1 MTKIYFI
8 RHCEPN
14 FNNHHD
20 LTRELS
26 EKGMADTRLVTEY
39 LWDKNICAVLSSNYK
54 RAVDTVKPFAD
65 SIGLP
70 VITEP
75 DFRERQVDGEWIEDF
90 NSFAKNQWADFDFKL
105 SGGESLR
112 EVQERN
118 IRALKA
124 VLTDYEGKN
133 VAIGSHG
140 TALSTIINHYVPSFG
155 HENFRKIQGIMPWIV
170 IFSFEKNTCLSIEAF
185 DPFSKEKE
193 ELL

>member
-1 MTKIYFI
+1 MTKVYFI

-39 LWDKNICAVLSSNYK
+39 LWDKNICVVLSSNYK

-65 SIGLP
+65 SLGLP

-75 DFRERQVDGEWIEDF
+75 NFRERQVDGGWIEDF

-124 VLTDYEGKN
+124 VLSDYEGKN
-133 VAIGSHG
+133 VVIGSHG
-140 TALSTIINHYVPSFG
+140 TALSTIINYFSPNFG
-155 HENFRKIQGIMPWIV
+155 CSDFIRIKGIMPWIV
-170 IFSFEKNTCLSIEAF
+170 VFSFDGKVCTCIEGY
-185 DPFSKEKE
+185 DPFRKEMKRI
-193 ELL
+193 L

>member
-26 EKGMADTRLVTEY
+26 DKGTADTRLVTEY
-39 LWDKNICAVLSSNYK
+39 LWDKNISAVLSSNYK

-65 SIGLP
+65 SLGLP

-75 DFRERQVDGEWIEDF
+75 DFRERQVDGGWIEDF
-90 NSFAKNQWADFDFKL
+90 NSFARNQWADFDFKL

-124 VLTDYEGKN
+124 VLSDYEGKN

-140 TALSTIINHYVPSFG
+140 TALSTIINYYVPSFG
-155 HENFRKIQGIMPWIV
+155 HENFRKIKGIMPWIV
-170 IFSFEKNTCLSIEAF
+170 AFSFERDTCISIEAY
-185 DPFSKEKE
+185 DPFTKEKE

>member
-20 LTRELS
+20 LTRGLS
-26 EKGMADTRLVTEY
+26 EKGMADTALVMEF
-39 LWDKNICAVLSSNYK
+39 LADKDISAVLSSNYK

-65 SIGLP
+65 SLGLP

-90 NSFAKNQWADFDFKL
+90 NSFARNQWADFDFKL

-140 TALSTIINHYVPSFG
+140 TALSTIINYYVPSFG
-155 HENFRKIQGIMPWIV
+155 HENFKKIKGIMPWIV
-170 IFSFEKNTCLSIEAF
+170 IFSFEKNACLSIEAY